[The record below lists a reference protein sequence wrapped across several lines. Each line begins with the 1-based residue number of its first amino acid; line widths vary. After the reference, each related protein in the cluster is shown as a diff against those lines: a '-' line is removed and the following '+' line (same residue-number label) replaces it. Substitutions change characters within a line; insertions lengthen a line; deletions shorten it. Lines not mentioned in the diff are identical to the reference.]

1 MIPSRAMSFGRLAAS
16 VCLVALAVL
25 PATAETVNR
34 IVALVDG
41 DPITAHEVRQYGEE
55 RRARGASYDDLLEA
69 VITEKILRKEIVAR
83 KIVAKPDDVDN
94 YLRDVIARNKMTEEQ
109 FAKILKQQGGS
120 LDDYKARIK
129 SEMEKTQLV
138 GQELRG
144 DPPNVTEE
152 DVRKYYDE
160 HKHQWA
166 QRSSVTVSD
175 IFLAFRPDMTQRDVM
190 RVVEQAKAVKQ
201 MADDGQSFAALAQR
215 YSQGPGAENGGRL
228 GTFKRGEMAGP
239 LEQAAFAIPVGE
251 VSPPLVSPQGVHLLR
266 VDAAQNAGASVA
278 YDEVKEQIRDMLTN
292 QAMDERFRDWIA
304 KNLRTKHHVEVL
316 N

>member
-1 MIPSRAMSFGRLAAS
+1 MIASRAMWFGRLAAS

-41 DPITAHEVRQYGEE
+41 DPITAHEVRRYGEE

-69 VITEKILRKEIVAR
+69 VITEKILQKEIAAR

-94 YLRDVIARNKMTEEQ
+94 YLREVMARNKMTEEQ
-109 FAKILKQQGGS
+109 FVKALKQQGGS
-120 LDDYKARIK
+120 LEDYKARVK

-144 DPPNVTEE
+144 ESPEVSED
-152 DVRKYYDE
+152 DVRKYYEE

-166 QRSSVTVSD
+166 QRSAVTVRD
-175 IFLAFRPDMTQRDVM
+175 IFFAFQPGMTQRDVL
-190 RVVEQAKAVKQ
+190 RVVEQAKAVKR
-201 MADDGQSFAALAQR
+201 MADDGQSFDALARR
-215 YSQGPGAENGGRL
+215 YSQGPGAEQGGLL
-228 GTFKRGEMAGP
+228 GTFRRGEMAAP
-239 LEQAAFAIPVGE
+239 LEQAAFTLPPGE
-251 VSPPLVSPQGVHLLR
+251 VSSPIVSPQGVHLLK
-266 VDAAQNAGASVA
+266 VDSVQHAGAVVP
-278 YDEVKEQIRDMLTN
+278 YDEVKDEIRQVLTN